1 MQPSIEQTLRGMMN
15 DQQRRDFDAVETAE
29 RSRLERLLS
38 IARDPRPLPKKKEY
52 VPKPKRTGGRSGDLV
67 VAAFGT
73 ALGLLCA
80 AFPWYIFMNP
90 EKFGVRAVQFEST
103 RLGDQPIYLG
113 DLSDRV
119 GAPSTS
125 TEILSAELDHFPT
138 GTTRRAGDKSGEE
151 DSVPLEKQPFPGEG
165 GEFSLVFASNG
176 RAMISD
182 DTGMWVV
189 QLGSMLPDSSRVT
202 RIEQRGSKWVLV
214 TSNDRTLEASQQ

>member
-38 IARDPRPLPKKKEY
+38 IARDPRPLPKKKDY
-52 VPKPKRTGGRSGDLV
+52 VPKPKRTGGRTGDFI
-67 VAAFGT
+67 VAAFGI

-90 EKFGVRAVQFEST
+90 EQFGVRAVQFEST
-103 RLGDQPIYLG
+103 KLGDQPIYLG
-113 DLSDRV
+113 DLSERV

-125 TEILSAELDHFPT
+125 TETLAAELDHFPT
-138 GTTRRAGDKSGEE
+138 GTTRRAGDSGDEE
-151 DSVPLEKQPFPGEG
+151 SVPLEKQPFPGEG
-165 GEFSLVFASNG
+165 GAFSLVFASHG

-189 QLGSMLPDSSRVT
+189 QLGSMLPDSSRVA

-214 TSNDRTLEASQQ
+214 TSNDRTLEASQ